1 MTNLPLI
8 GDIKIPGVDSNEGL
22 RSRLGSMSGLLLAVV
37 VFVLALMLAGALGVP
52 AGVGVQLVVA
62 LELLA
67 VYLLL
72 HELDAY
78 SFPFFAA
85 VGAAT
90 TILGLSATGEP
101 VIASILNSE
110 VGVILVLGGLYLGYR
125 WLKQR
130 DSGGGSQTIVV
141 RRKKGGGG

>member
-1 MTNLPLI
+1 MTKLPFI
-8 GDIKIPGVDSNEGL
+8 GDVSLPIVDSSSSG
-22 RSRLGSMSGLLLAVV
+22 LGSMNGLLLAGV

-52 AGVGVQLVVA
+52 AGVGVQVVVA

-90 TILGLSATGEP
+90 TLLGLSATGEP

-110 VGVILVLGGLYLGYR
+110 VGVIAVLGGLYLGYR

-130 DSGGGSQTIVV
+130 ESGGRTIVV
-141 RRKKGGGG
+141 QGRRRDGGGGG

>member
-1 MTNLPLI
+1 MVNLPLV
-8 GDIKIPGVDSNEGL
+8 GDVSLPIVDSSSSG
-22 RSRLGSMSGLLLAVV
+22 LGSMNGLVLAGV

-52 AGVGVQLVVA
+52 AGVGVQVVVA

-78 SFPFFAA
+78 SFPFFVA

-90 TILGLSATGEP
+90 TLLGLSATGEP

-130 DSGGGSQTIVV
+130 DSGGRTIVV
-141 RRKKGGGG
+141 RGRRRGGGGGEG

>member
-1 MTNLPLI
+1 MVKLPLV
-8 GDIKIPGVDSNEGL
+8 GDISLPIVDSNNG
-22 RSRLGSMSGLLLAVV
+22 LGSMNGLLLAGV

-52 AGVGVQLVVA
+52 AGVGVQVVVA

-90 TILGLSATGEP
+90 TLLGLSATGEP

-110 VGVILVLGGLYLGYR
+110 VGVIAVLGGLYLGYR
-125 WLKQR
+125 YLKNR
-130 DSGGGSQTIVV
+130 NSGGRTIVV
-141 RRKKGGGG
+141 RGRRKGGGNG

>member
-1 MTNLPLI
+1 MTKLPFI
-8 GDIKIPGVDSNEGL
+8 GDVSLPIVDSSSSG
-22 RSRLGSMSGLLLAVV
+22 LGSMNGLLLAGV

-52 AGVGVQLVVA
+52 AGVGVQVVVA

-90 TILGLSATGEP
+90 TLLGLSATGEP

-110 VGVILVLGGLYLGYR
+110 VGVIAVLGGLYLGYR

-130 DSGGGSQTIVV
+130 DSDGRTIVV
-141 RRKKGGGG
+141 RGRRRDGGGGG

>member
-1 MTNLPLI
+1 MTKLPFI
-8 GDIKIPGVDSNEGL
+8 GDVSLPIVDSSSSG
-22 RSRLGSMSGLLLAVV
+22 LGSMNGLLLAGV
-37 VFVLALMLAGALGVP
+37 VFVLALMLAGSLGVP
-52 AGVGVQLVVA
+52 AGVGVQVVVA

-90 TILGLSATGEP
+90 TLLGLSATGEP

-110 VGVILVLGGLYLGYR
+110 VGVIAVLGGLYLGYR

-130 DSGGGSQTIVV
+130 ESGGRTIVV
-141 RRKKGGGG
+141 RGRRQDGGGGS